1 MKKVGPSLYRALKC
15 LALVC
20 AGILLVACN
29 ASNPSRQGSS
39 TYSVGPRTESPSFST
54 TDSSSPRLSVLIPIF
69 DPNIPKNSDD
79 YAKEGVWPELRR
91 AEANRFAVQ
100 LRDALIETGAFDS
113 VRVSPDDKATGHL
126 YVQGKILKSNG
137 EDVKIGIEV
146 IDISGRRLSS
156 KTFSYRVKDYDLQ
169 NPRAAGSDL
178 YEPIFQ
184 DAASRIAL
192 DVKKIDAKRAK
203 ELIAIEEIRFAEYFS
218 PEYFSKYLR
227 QSKKTSFQTEE
238 TDDIGLSSNR
248 KKMGGLNRPDRRQ
261 YAESSLAALP
271 ADGDPMLERVRA
283 LRIRDQMLIDNLQ
296 GDYDLFRNQMDRD
309 YLVWQKEAFLESKAL
324 REARRSAITKK
335 IIGALAIVAGAAAAA
350 NSSYYDPAPAAM
362 GAVAIAAGAS
372 MVSAGMSDSRDAK
385 MYQASFNELGKRI
398 NFEVAPRVMQMEDK
412 TVDLKGTAS
421 EQYTAWRNFLYQF
434 YEKEKTPDVIL

>member
-1 MKKVGPSLYRALKC
+1 MKKVGPSLYRRLKC
-15 LALVC
+15 LVVVWVA
-20 AGILLVACN
+20 ILLVACN

-39 TYSVGPRTESPSFST
+39 TYSVGPRTESPSFTT
-54 TDSSSPRLSVLIPIF
+54 TDFSSPRLSVLIPVF

-100 LRDALIETGAFDS
+100 LRDALIETGTFNS

-169 NPRAAGSDL
+169 NPRKAGSDL
-178 YEPIFQ
+178 YESIFQ

-192 DVKKIDAKRAK
+192 DVKKIDAKKAK
-203 ELIAIEEIRFAEYFS
+203 ELMAIEEIRFAEYFS

-227 QSKKTSFQTEE
+227 QSKKTGFQTEE
-238 TDDIGLSSNR
+238 TGDTRLSSNSR
-248 KKMGGLNRPDRRQ
+248 KMGGLNRPDRMQ
-261 YAESSLAALP
+261 YTESVLAALP
-271 ADGDPMLERVRA
+271 ADGDPMLERIRA

-296 GDYDLFRNQMDRD
+296 VDYDLFRNQMDRD
-309 YLVWQKEAFLESKAL
+309 YLMWQKEAFLESKAL
-324 REARRSAITKK
+324 RKARRSANTKK
-335 IIGALAIVAGAAAAA
+335 IIGALAIIAGAVAAA
-350 NSSYYDPAPAAM
+350 NSSYYDPTPAAV
-362 GAVAIAAGAS
+362 GAVAIAAGAG

-398 NFEVAPRVMQMEDK
+398 NFEVASRVMQMEDK